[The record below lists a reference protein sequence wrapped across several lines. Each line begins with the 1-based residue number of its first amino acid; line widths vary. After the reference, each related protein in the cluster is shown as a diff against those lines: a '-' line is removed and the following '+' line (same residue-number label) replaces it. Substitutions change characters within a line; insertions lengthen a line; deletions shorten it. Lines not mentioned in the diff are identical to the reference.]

1 MSAKPYWNKEDTLV
15 FLQKRVE
22 GYVRLYSIT
31 DKTGKQ
37 HFYISKGDS
46 GIRELT
52 VTRTPCNRTFNTVNH
67 MAMTEIEIYKGLLTS
82 MFSDCPEVAKKIGNV
97 DLTVPNLSKIVR
109 AYNSKCGK

>member
-1 MSAKPYWNKEDTLV
+1 
-15 FLQKRVE
+15 
-22 GYVRLYSIT
+22 
-31 DKTGKQ
+31 
-37 HFYISKGDS
+37 
-46 GIRELT
+46 
-52 VTRTPCNRTFNTVNH
+52 